1 MQRLLEGIT
10 SHSFR
15 KELHLIVLYPG
26 LQLSSLKSPRDRR
39 PHSHGNSVFG
49 LELIQLLVYINECLV
64 YPFLRKHGSLGL
76 LTPAL

>member
-15 KELHLIVLYPG
+15 KELHLLYPG

-39 PHSHGNSVFG
+39 THSHGNSVFG
-49 LELIQLLVYINECLV
+49 LELTQLPVYINECLV
-64 YPFLRKHGSLGL
+64 YPFLRKCGSLAL